1 MTSFRF
7 PDDLID
13 LKRQQIRIYNRLAL
27 RPAVG
32 AAELRRELIRL
43 SCLISSHAYWAE
55 HGWSLVGRVELFR
68 AARSGPD
75 GVRELVVR
83 WNGEDFV
90 VTGPEAQ
97 P

>member
-1 MTSFRF
+1 MAYEGDADEQHHSKFDGTSS
-7 PDDLID
+7 
-13 LKRQQIRIYNRLAL
+13 K
-27 RPAVG
+27 VG
-32 AAELRRELIRL
+32 VTEPL
-43 SCLISSHAYWAE
+43 SCLISTHPYWAE
-55 HGWSLVGRVELFR
+55 RGWSLVGRVELFL
-68 AARSGPD
+68 ASGSGPD